1 MTIWMPM
8 KDIFEC
14 LSNVTLTEQL
24 GFTVL
29 VLRQLSHHRI
39 ITASL
44 WDWFEKRTL
53 KKLLWFTLKQRFSIK
68 CDLEG
73 VCVSQRYSIFPFN
86 TLHWNDF
93 AYICRWNQIMSICP
107 SNVGSPCPPQKCN
120 VVLHPGLG
128 SLARGRREPVRAGPE
143 EAMRM
148 LRGLEHLSHRE
159 GLRELGLL
167 SLEKRRLQRDLTVFS
182 QYLKGD
188 YKQEGNELLKQ
199 APPEHNIDAK
209 TTNGSHK
216 EENDKHLCISWH
228 SGCLSKE
235 FIPCLNCSAV
245 CTPFYMWVMWAILM
259 LKCPGQSLGGV
270 VATDA

>member
-167 SLEKRRLQRDLTVFS
+167 SLEKRRLQGDLIASF
-182 QYLKGD
+182 QYLTEPD
-188 YKQEGNELLKQ
+188 
-199 APPEHNIDAK
+199 ISAK
-209 TTNGSHK
+209 ES
-216 EENDKHLCISWH
+216 
-228 SGCLSKE
+228 SK
-235 FIPCLNCSAV
+235 
-245 CTPFYMWVMWAILM
+245 
-259 LKCPGQSLGGV
+259 
-270 VATDA
+270 